1 MAKTE
6 SKRMR
11 SVLHYLIEFLVI
23 LLGITV
29 SVTIEKNSARQ
40 YKREVKDQGL
50 TRILANIEQDSLDF
64 VYNIRVH
71 TEAETSCRWMVTH
84 RNQLPEQ
91 HPDTIGKHCNRCI
104 MGQTILVDNQ
114 EEYRTLQNSG
124 LFEFIENDALARA
137 MQNKYA
143 EHTGLKAAEAF
154 MLDAST
160 KTYPTFYRCLESHPD
175 IPFDGNIV
183 LRRWNGESFG
193 APFLERLVDI
203 SIHHGIL
210 ARLMGD
216 RLEKD
221 AELGSLIRA
230 EIGAE

>member
-6 SKRMR
+6 SKGMR
-11 SVLHYLIEFLVI
+11 SGLHYVVEFLVI

-29 SVTIEKNSARQ
+29 SVTIEKNNARE

-64 VYNIRVH
+64 VYNIGVH
-71 TEAETSCRWMVTH
+71 TEAEASCEWMLAH
-84 RNQLPEQ
+84 RNQLAEQ
-91 HPDTIGKHCNRCI
+91 HPDTVGQHCSLCI

-137 MQNKYA
+137 LQGKYA
-143 EHTGLKAAEAF
+143 EHAFLKTAEAF
-154 MLDAST
+154 TLDIST
-160 KTYPTFYRCLESHPD
+160 QSYPTFYRCLESYPGMPFSSI
-175 IPFDGNIV
+175 IP
-183 LRRWNGESFG
+183 LRRWNGEEFDAS
-193 APFLERLVDI
+193 FLEQLVEV
-203 SIHHGIL
+203 STYHGFQVS
-210 ARLMGD
+210 LMRN

>member
-1 MAKTE
+1 
-6 SKRMR
+6 MR
-11 SVLHYLIEFLVI
+11 NALHYVIEFLVI

-29 SVTIEKNSARQ
+29 SVTIEKNSARK

-64 VYNIRVH
+64 VYNIGVH
-71 TEAETSCRWMVTH
+71 TKAKESCQWMIAH
-84 RNQLPEQ
+84 RDQMPEQ
-91 HPDTIGKHCNRCI
+91 HPDTIGKKCSLCI

-143 EHTGLKAAEAF
+143 EHTFLKTAEAF

-160 KTYPTFYRCLESHPD
+160 KTYPTFYQCLESHPD
-175 IPFDGNIV
+175 IPFDGNIA
-183 LRRWNGESFG
+183 LRQWNG
-193 APFLERLVDI
+193 APFGTPFFERLVDV
-203 SIHHGIL
+203 SIHHGML
-210 ARLMGD
+210 VRLMGD

-221 AELGSLIRA
+221 AELGSLIRT